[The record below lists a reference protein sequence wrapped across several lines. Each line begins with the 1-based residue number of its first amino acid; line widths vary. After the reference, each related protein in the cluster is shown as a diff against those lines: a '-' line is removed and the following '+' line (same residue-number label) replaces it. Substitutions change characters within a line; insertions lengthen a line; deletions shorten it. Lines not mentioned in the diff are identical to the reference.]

1 MKKKLL
7 SYALII
13 AVCASLAGCG
23 GSSSGLQTPVGES
36 SESSTGFEGL
46 EQAAEELE
54 EATESMAESMENWT
68 EESSETEEPAETAEE
83 SGDLSSAFDV
93 QDVLIK
99 HESYLTE
106 TEERYDQF
114 ITIFYG
120 NDTETLKAL
129 FLEVSY
135 KKSAGITKENLEG
148 ADINSLIPGFDGMSF
163 ADFFIDENDDRVSLV
178 VRFRDLDNMDNAKA
192 MHDAGLITL
201 DRTVMI
207 EAVDARTIMDDLEN
221 QGFEKVELLDYTTY
235 NLHFNLD

>member
-1 MKKKLL
+1 
-7 SYALII
+7 
-13 AVCASLAGCG
+13 
-23 GSSSGLQTPVGES
+23 
-36 SESSTGFEGL
+36 
-46 EQAAEELE
+46 
-54 EATESMAESMENWT
+54 MENWT